1 MLERVRCI
9 VPQGRGGFCEG
20 CIVDLDSLVY
30 IGLLYD
36 IICVEINE
44 MCFIRECIIQI
55 VERSI

>member
-1 MLERVRCI
+1 MLERGRCI
-9 VPQGRGGFCEG
+9 VPRGRGGFCEG
-20 CIVDLDSLVY
+20 CIVDSDLC

-44 MCFIRECIIQI
+44 MCFIGKCIIQI